1 MMMMMMVVAAM
12 MTVTMTMMVTRTMM
26 MVMTTMMMTLTM
38 IMTIKL
44 SITMLGTGIPLLGHV
59 VAPVANCCQAEYS
72 SQVKQDMTV
81 KEFCDYWNKKSG
93 GRSP

>member
-1 MMMMMMVVAAM
+1 
-12 MTVTMTMMVTRTMM
+12 MTMM
-26 MVMTTMMMTLTM
+26 
-38 IMTIKL
+38 IKL
-44 SITMLGTGIPLLGHV
+44 LITILGIPLLGHA
-59 VAPVANCCQAEYS
+59 VAPVANCCQAKYS

>member
-1 MMMMMMVVAAM
+1 M
-12 MTVTMTMMVTRTMM
+12 
-26 MVMTTMMMTLTM
+26 MTTMM

-44 SITMLGTGIPLLGHV
+44 IITILGIPWLGHA

-72 SQVKQDMTV
+72 SQVKQDMTL

-93 GRSP
+93 GRSPWTLYKMI

>member
-1 MMMMMMVVAAM
+1 MIMMMVVVVVVVAM
-12 MTVTMTMMVTRTMM
+12 MTV
-26 MVMTTMMMTLTM
+26 MMMTVMMMMTIAM
-38 IMTIKL
+38 TMTIKL
-44 SITMLGTGIPLLGHV
+44 IITILGIPLLGHA